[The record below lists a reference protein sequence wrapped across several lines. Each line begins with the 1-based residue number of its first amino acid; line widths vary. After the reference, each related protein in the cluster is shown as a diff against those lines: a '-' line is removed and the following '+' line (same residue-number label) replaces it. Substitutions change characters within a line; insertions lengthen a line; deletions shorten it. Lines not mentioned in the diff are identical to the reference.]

1 MQIEEGQIVTI
12 DFTLR
17 NADGEVLESSADRGS
32 ITFKLGSQRMLPGLA
47 KAMEGMKVGETRK
60 GVIPAGQLVPRDAA
74 PTRKVFFAE
83 FPEGVEPGMGDRFQ
97 AKGPEGNPVIF
108 EVTERHDDGV
118 TVLLL
123 HPLHDTEV
131 SYEVEVLA
139 ARKSNLPPPPPVDLP
154 DMSDLLD
161 DDAD

>member
-1 MQIEEGQIVTI
+1 MRIQEGQIVTI
-12 DFTLR
+12 EYTLR
-17 NADGEVLESSADRGS
+17 GADGGVLESSRDRGS

-47 KAMEGMKVGETRK
+47 AAMEGMQVGETRK
-60 GVIPAGQLVPRDAA
+60 GVIPAGKLVPRDAA
-74 PTRKVFFAE
+74 PTSKVLFSE
-83 FPEGVEPGMGDRFQ
+83 FPDGVRPAVGDRFQ

-108 EVTERHDDGV
+108 EVNEGHDDGV

-154 DMSDLLD
+154 DMSDLLESSD
-161 DDAD
+161 

>member
-1 MQIEEGQIVTI
+1 MRIEEGQIVTI
-12 DFTLR
+12 EYTLR
-17 NADGEVLESSADRGS
+17 GQDGQVLESSKDRGA

-47 KAMEGMKVGETRK
+47 AAMEGMKVGETRK
-60 GVIPAGQLVPRDAA
+60 GIIPAGELVPRDAV
-74 PTRKVFFAE
+74 PTRKVLFSE
-83 FPEGVEPGMGDRFQ
+83 FPEGVEPSVGDRFQ

-108 EVTERHDDGV
+108 EVSEGHDDGV

-154 DMSDLLD
+154 DMSDLLESSD
-161 DDAD
+161 